1 MSQRVQINAS
11 PHAGQRRVHDDP
23 ARFKVLAC
31 GRRWGK
37 TRLGVHECLDVASQG
52 GRAWWVS
59 PSYKTSEVGWRPLRD
74 IGARAGAE
82 IRKVDRQI
90 NLSSGGSVT
99 VRSADNPDSLRGEGL
114 DFVVMDECAFI
125 AAEAWIEALRPSLA
139 DRQGR
144 AMFISTPKGHNWFWQ
159 LWQRGQ
165 DAQDGEW
172 ASWTFPTSDN
182 PYIAAEEIEAARAGS
197 PERIYRQEYLAEFID
212 DAGGVF
218 RRVMDAAT
226 ATPQDEP
233 IAGHAYA
240 IGVDWGRHNDFTALT
255 VLDVTT
261 KEVVYVD
268 RFTQIDYG
276 IQISRLKALYD
287 RFKPGSIE
295 AEQNSMGEPLIE
307 QLRRDGLPVR
317 GFQTTN
323 STKELAIRAL
333 EGAFER
339 DQIRIINDP
348 VLIGELQSYEQEQL
362 PAGRWR
368 FTAPEGMHDDY
379 VMSLAIV
386 WYAVAAQPPP
396 ASESFE
402 LDSDVF
408 EQERVSV
415 WD

>member
-1 MSQRVQINAS
+1 
-11 PHAGQRRVHDDP
+11 
-23 ARFKVLAC
+23 
-31 GRRWGK
+31 
-37 TRLGVHECLDVASQG
+37 
-52 GRAWWVS
+52 
-59 PSYKTSEVGWRPLRD
+59 
-74 IGARAGAE
+74 
-82 IRKVDRQI
+82 
-90 NLSSGGSVT
+90 
-99 VRSADNPDSLRGEGL
+99 
-114 DFVVMDECAFI
+114 
-125 AAEAWIEALRPSLA
+125 
-139 DRQGR
+139 
-144 AMFISTPKGHNWFWQ
+144 
-159 LWQRGQ
+159 
-165 DAQDGEW
+165 
-172 ASWTFPTSDN
+172 
-182 PYIAAEEIEAARAGS
+182 
-197 PERIYRQEYLAEFID
+197 
-212 DAGGVF
+212 
-218 RRVMDAAT
+218 MDAAT

-287 RFKPGSIE
+287 RFRPGSIE

-323 STKELAIRAL
+323 STKELAVRAL

-348 VLIGELQSYEQEQL
+348 VLIGELQAYEQEQL

-396 ASESFE
+396 ASASFE
-402 LDSDVF
+402 LDNDVF
-408 EQERVSV
+408 DQERVSV